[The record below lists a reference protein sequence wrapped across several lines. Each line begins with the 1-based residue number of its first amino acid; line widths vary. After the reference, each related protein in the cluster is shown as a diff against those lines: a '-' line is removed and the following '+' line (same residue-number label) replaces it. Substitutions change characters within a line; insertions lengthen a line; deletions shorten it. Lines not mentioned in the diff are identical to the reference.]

1 MIQTVVAG
9 KITTH
14 GKQFTTPEKC
24 QNMDSRVLE
33 ALRLNCADGLLLAE
47 TALAAGG
54 SFEALKQEAEAS
66 AYKGCCGKS
75 ATDGELL
82 VTCHTCMKGK
92 TSCQCLECFGKVDHT
107 GHKVVVAQVAGV
119 CDCGDINSMI
129 PSAFC
134 DKHRGVLADPEVVL
148 LSPEIRERF
157 PPILLAVATFAADNF
172 GKEDGE
178 TCLKWFESMFAWGDG
193 YIRLIVNAF
202 LAGPMQVMVEK
213 CLAGEAPLTERFFS
227 FTTEIITDETLK
239 LWMAKLLN
247 DQMPKLRMACL
258 KCVAGDSSQIGFYE
272 QLALQSIQLFTRA
285 VVMREQILNS
295 DFLRKLIDCE
305 IEVHKELLQY
315 PQQKGIGGLSVIL
328 NLLASL
334 GEGFRF
340 RALARQIVFERE
352 DLVAIFFD
360 YLENL
365 QFQFLSKRHT
375 SSVPPDEDYSEWLY
389 AMMNHIDF
397 LFIGFTV
404 AVKSVRDV
412 CDLSNES
419 QDEPTYAPL
428 DDASLAK
435 LEKLLC
441 YARDRYK
448 AWDDSH
454 QYGLN
459 ALADEYSIGLPMDR
473 CVMGIINTVIGFH
486 RLAGDVVLKM
496 LKMDSF
502 WLFVKHQM
510 TLLAA
515 LQYRTAFHVREVETV
530 VTNNIIR
537 QSLCR
542 GMYVSLYQN
551 LMLYRAFND
560 HPEQFVSQVINAW
573 GLKKWLDSN
582 GSENEEKMDIN
593 VAIVMIMRF
602 FVQSMSDYFDDITY
616 DSDAFIRRAVIHWL
630 QDVGMGTS
638 QDLSSD
644 LSGDPMT
651 CMAVLHDVGV
661 PVVIDGEKRY
671 KLKPEFFDEA
681 TPFWITTPYRQF
693 LKKLATAPGKTASLI
708 PLPKCASKDGKNA
721 NRFAITQEFA
731 DFITHVLEI
740 MNKEPELYTEAT
752 YLCVMAV
759 IQMAVIVGSDF
770 NNQTLTTSLV
780 KSDALRVFT
789 KNRQILAP
797 LASLLEFITYKDSN
811 VSDYVGALRTEAL
824 SELDKGQTRKAR
836 PDMKAIMASFRAK
849 QAACAQQFVDE
860 LTQIE
865 QEDEDEHAMRCVHCH
880 EAIASEDCYGMFW
893 ACGSL
898 DVCAHYCHERC
909 FRSGQLYWCPIC
921 QVVRPTFVPVLT
933 RNSPPERIKL
943 LQDSLGESKNPSIF
957 GDLLENLTWVLT
969 LDGTS
974 EIGEAHKRLF
984 QALMISSADKK
995 SEQDR
1000 YLVFARALLSKG
1012 LSDETF
1018 DKERAEYGLDNEND
1032 ENVCRM
1038 VWNLICDLDQRQD
1051 LALKPL
1057 VPAPI
1062 KDRALHFSDLP
1073 KQFSD
1078 LFINIDK
1085 ETLAAFERSARRSL
1099 GGVCKCLHCGK
1110 ICTMRGEGS
1119 WREHSLENQHFAYF
1133 VFSGAFA
1140 SSVFVVNPLTHSAQP
1155 RAIYLTEYGDE
1166 DIGLHFGLPLVLSE
1180 SRVNEVRRNFVLGTY
1195 FRVRKDVFYH
1205 L

>member
-1 MIQTVVAG
+1 
-9 KITTH
+9 
-14 GKQFTTPEKC
+14 
-24 QNMDSRVLE
+24 MDSSVLE
-33 ALRLNCADGLLLAE
+33 ALRLDCAKGLLLAE
-47 TALAAGG
+47 TKLAAGG

-107 GHKVVVAQVAGV
+107 GHKVIVAQVAGV

-134 DKHRGVLADPEVVL
+134 DKHRGVLADPEAAL

-157 PPILLAVATFAADNF
+157 PPVLLAVAKFAAENF
-172 GKEDGE
+172 GNQDGE
-178 TCLKWFESMFAWGDG
+178 TCLQWFESMCAWGDG
-193 YIRLIVNAF
+193 YIRLIVKAF
-202 LAGPMQVMVEK
+202 LAGPIQEMVEK
-213 CLAGEAPLTERFFS
+213 CLAGRTPLIERFFS
-227 FTTEIITDETLK
+227 FTTEMITDETLK
-239 LWMAKLLN
+239 LWIAKLLN
-247 DQMPKLRMACL
+247 DLMPKLRIACL
-258 KCVAGDSSQIGFYE
+258 KCTTGDSSQIKFYE
-272 QLALQSIQLFTRA
+272 QLSIQSIQLFTRA

-295 DFLRKLIDCE
+295 DLLRKLIDCE
-305 IEVHKELLQY
+305 IEVHKEVLQY
-315 PQQKGIGGLSVIL
+315 PNRRGMEGVFVIL
-328 NLLASL
+328 NLLSSL

-340 RALARQIVFERE
+340 RAIARQIVFERD
-352 DLVAIFFD
+352 DLLAILFD

-375 SSVPPDEDYSEWLY
+375 SNVPRDEDPSEWFY
-389 AMMNHIDF
+389 ATMNHTDF
-397 LFIGFTV
+397 LSTGLTV
-404 AVKSVRDV
+404 AVKSIREA
-412 CDLSNES
+412 CDLSSES

-428 DDASLAK
+428 DDANLAK

-473 CVMGIINTVIGFH
+473 CVMGIINTIIGFH
-486 RLAGDVVLKM
+486 RLSGDVVLKM
-496 LKMDSF
+496 MKMDSF

-515 LQYRTAFHVREVETV
+515 LHYRTAFHTQEVERV
-530 VTNNIIR
+530 VTKKIIR
-537 QSLCR
+537 ENLCR
-542 GMYVSLYQN
+542 GLYVSLYQN

-582 GSENEEKMDIN
+582 GSENEENMDIN
-593 VAIVMIMRF
+593 IALVMILRF
-602 FVQSMSDYFDDITY
+602 FVQSMSDYFDEMTY
-616 DSDAFIRRAVIHWL
+616 DADAFSRRAVIHWL

-638 QDLSSD
+638 QALASD
-644 LSGDPMT
+644 MSDDPMA
-651 CMAVLHDVGV
+651 CMAFLHDVGV

-671 KLKPEFFDEA
+671 KLKPEYFDEA
-681 TPFWITTPYRQF
+681 TPFWIITPYGQF
-693 LKKLATAPGKTASLI
+693 LKKLATAPGKTVSLL

-752 YLCVMAV
+752 YLCVMAA

-780 KSDALRVFT
+780 KSDSLRVFT

-797 LASLLEFITYKDSN
+797 LASLLEFIMYKDNN

-824 SELDKGQTRKAR
+824 AELEKGQTRKAR
-836 PDMKAIMASFRAK
+836 PNMKAIMDSFRAK

-860 LTQIE
+860 LAQVE

-880 EAIASEDCYGMFW
+880 EAITNEDCYGMFW

-898 DVCAHYCHERC
+898 DICAHYCHERC
-909 FRSGQLYWCPIC
+909 LRSGRLFWCPIC
-921 QVVRPTFVPVLT
+921 QVIRPSFVPVLT

-943 LQDSLGESKNPSIF
+943 LQDAIAGSKNPCIF
-957 GDLLENLTWVLT
+957 GNLLEDLTWVLN

-974 EIGEAHKRLF
+974 EIGEAHRRLL
-984 QALMISSADKK
+984 QSLMIGLAEKK
-995 SEQDR
+995 SEEDR
-1000 YLVFARALLSKG
+1000 YLVFACSLLSKG

-1018 DKERAEYGLDNEND
+1018 DKERAEYGLDNEDD
-1032 ENVCRM
+1032 ENICRM

-1051 LALKPL
+1051 LAPKAL
-1057 VPAPI
+1057 VPGPV

-1085 ETLAAFERSARRSL
+1085 ETLVVFERSARHGL

-1110 ICTMRGEGS
+1110 ICTIRGSEGS
-1119 WREHSLENQHFAYF
+1119 WGAHSRETQHVAYF
-1133 VFSGAFA
+1133 VFSGNFA
-1140 SSVFVVNPLTHSAQP
+1140 SAVFVMNPLTEIAQS

-1166 DIGLHFGLPLVLSE
+1166 DIGLNFGLPLVLSE
-1180 SRVNEVRRNFVLGTY
+1180 SRVNEVRRNFILGSY
-1195 FRVRKDVFYH
+1195 FRVRRDAFPAAFR